1 MYFFDLRKSNIKSEP
16 LAQETSKRK
25 VFLKISRTDW
35 KTTVSRSLFYNTDAE
50 CIKPNFY
57 VHIIPGKVFPSEIWE
72 IFKNTFE
79 NTINFVKC
87 YL

>member
-1 MYFFDLRKSNIKSEP
+1 M
-16 LAQETSKRK
+16 K
-25 VFLKISRTDW
+25 VQ
-35 KTTVSRSLFYNTDAE
+35 AE

-57 VHIIPGKVFPSEIWE
+57 VHIIPAQVFSNEMWE

-79 NTINFVKC
+79 NNQNFLKHLRTAAPVKC